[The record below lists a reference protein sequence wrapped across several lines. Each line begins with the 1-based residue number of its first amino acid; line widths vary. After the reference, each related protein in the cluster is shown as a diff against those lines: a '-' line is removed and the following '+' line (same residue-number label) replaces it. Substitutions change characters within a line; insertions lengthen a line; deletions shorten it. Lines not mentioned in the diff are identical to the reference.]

1 MAKNYFNRYV
11 WLVDLISR
19 HGYITMQEISRA
31 WQRSSLNDD
40 GSPMPERTFFNH
52 KNAIQ
57 ETFGIEIK
65 CNRDSGYYIADP
77 SSVSGEN
84 AKVWMLQS
92 ISLNNILEES
102 SDMKSR
108 ILLERM
114 PSCQRFLTD
123 IISAMRE
130 GRTIFLTY
138 QNFTDQQP
146 RTFEVEPYC
155 VKLFK
160 QRWYMLGK
168 EGEKLNHYSLDRFVD
183 MELSE
188 HLFEL
193 PEDFDAEQYFSKFY
207 GIITAEGHGAV
218 DVRLR
223 VDASQVP
230 YFRSL
235 PLHYTQTEEETTD
248 KYSVFYYA
256 LVPMYDFMQEILSK
270 GETVEVLEPDWL
282 RKWAADTV
290 KKMNERYEI
299 GRPTSSNS

>member
-11 WLVDLISR
+11 WLVDLISM

-52 KNAIQ
+52 KNAIL

-65 CNRDSGYYIADP
+65 CNRELGYYIADQA
-77 SSVSGEN
+77 SISGES

-102 SDMKSR
+102 SDMKGR
-108 ILLERM
+108 ILLEKI
-114 PSCQRFLTD
+114 PSCQRFLKE

-130 GRTIFLTY
+130 ERTIFLTY
-138 QNFTDQQP
+138 QDFKHEQSSV
-146 RTFEVEPYC
+146 FEVEPYI

-160 QRWYMLGK
+160 QRWYLIGK
-168 EGEKLNHYSLDRFVD
+168 TENRLEHYSLDRIVD
-183 MELSE
+183 MEVSE
-188 HLFEL
+188 NTFEL
-193 PEDFDAEQYFSKFY
+193 PEDFDAERYFSKYY
-207 GIITAEGHGAV
+207 GILTAGGHGAE
-218 DVRLR
+218 DVLLR

-235 PLHYTQTEEETTD
+235 PLHRTQTEVKTTD
-248 KYSVFYYA
+248 EYSEFYYA
-256 LVPMYDFMQEILSK
+256 LVPMYDFKQEILSK
-270 GETVEVLEPDWL
+270 GETVEVLEPEWF
-282 RKWAADTV
+282 RNWVADSAI
-290 KKMNERYEI
+290 KMNSRYSE
-299 GRPTSSNS
+299 